1 MVCSQR
7 LRTWRRGVALAAL
20 VALSACSDGAG
31 SDTGSSTTADVSTSA
46 PVDGSVASDV
56 TVVDEVVP
64 PIVEQITAAV
74 AAVEGEL
81 GGPQEYFEI
90 NATPALI
97 NLFVALN
104 DGALAQPWLYAQGVA
119 SSSEALPVQSGGTFT
134 ADLLD
139 FDPATIFAKIEAE
152 VPGATIE
159 SFYVNGDGLGNVL
172 YGAFVTS
179 ARGGALEIILGPDG
193 AVKSVDPVN

>member
-1 MVCSQR
+1 MVCSLT
-7 LRTWRRGVALAAL
+7 LRRCCRGVAVAAL
-20 VALSACSDGAG
+20 VALAACSDGGG
-31 SDTGSSTTADVSTSA
+31 SGTGSPSSVDVSTSA
-46 PVDGSVASDV
+46 PIDGSLAPDVSAVEEVA
-56 TVVDEVVP
+56 P

-74 AAVEGEL
+74 AAVEAEI

-119 SSSEALPVQSGGTFT
+119 SSREALPVQSGGTFT

-159 SFYVNGDGLGNVL
+159 SFYINGDGLGNVL